1 MAKTSAA
8 RFFTWKTAAN
18 RHRSSTRRRASGSI
32 TPASG
37 KISRCVLWCATAS
50 LSRSADRVG
59 CQQFIME
66 KYLIRIDST
75 PDRLVEAGPLVQG
88 SWSRHH
94 DDLGREIRG
103 EFLIDTG
110 AYGAMIDLAV
120 AEMLAL
126 SPRGTRSVHG
136 IHGYGTLQF
145 YLGRVLLPAVDAEGR
160 QSLYST
166 VLECVGVPS
175 LREKSF
181 EHRRRCDRHS
191 RPGVLAQRQRHGR

>member
-1 MAKTSAA
+1 
-8 RFFTWKTAAN
+8 
-18 RHRSSTRRRASGSI
+18 
-32 TPASG
+32 
-37 KISRCVLWCATAS
+37 
-50 LSRSADRVG
+50 
-59 CQQFIME
+59 ME

-88 SWSRHH
+88 SWSRQH

-145 YLGRVLLPAVDAEGR
+145 YLGRVSLPAVDAEGH

-181 EHRRRCDRHS
+181 EHHADVIGILGRVFLRNASVTFDNLS
-191 RPGVLAQRQRHGR
+191 GTLELAIVGDGKRD

>member
-1 MAKTSAA
+1 
-8 RFFTWKTAAN
+8 
-18 RHRSSTRRRASGSI
+18 
-32 TPASG
+32 
-37 KISRCVLWCATAS
+37 
-50 LSRSADRVG
+50 
-59 CQQFIME
+59 ME
-66 KYLIRIDST
+66 KYIVRTDNS
-75 PDRLVEAGPLVQG
+75 PERLVEAGPLVQG
-88 SWSRHH
+88 SWSREH
-94 DDLGREIRG
+94 DGLGREIRG

-145 YLGRVLLPAVDAEGR
+145 YLGRVSLAAVDAEGR

-181 EHRRRCDRHS
+181 EHRADVI
-191 RPGVLAQRQRHGR
+191 GILGRVFLRNASISVDNRSGTLELVIVSDGNRE

>member
-1 MAKTSAA
+1 
-8 RFFTWKTAAN
+8 
-18 RHRSSTRRRASGSI
+18 
-32 TPASG
+32 
-37 KISRCVLWCATAS
+37 
-50 LSRSADRVG
+50 
-59 CQQFIME
+59 ME
-66 KYLIRIDST
+66 KYIVRTDNS
-75 PDRLVEAGPLVQG
+75 PERLVEAGPLVQG
-88 SWSRHH
+88 SWSREH

-145 YLGRVLLPAVDAEGR
+145 YLGRVSLAAVDAEGR

-181 EHRRRCDRHS
+181 EHRADVI
-191 RPGVLAQRQRHGR
+191 GILGRVFLRNASISVDNRSGTLELVIVSDGNRE

>member
-1 MAKTSAA
+1 
-8 RFFTWKTAAN
+8 
-18 RHRSSTRRRASGSI
+18 
-32 TPASG
+32 
-37 KISRCVLWCATAS
+37 
-50 LSRSADRVG
+50 
-59 CQQFIME
+59 ME
-66 KYLIRIDST
+66 KYIVRIDNS
-75 PDRLVEAGPLVQG
+75 PERLVEAGHLVQG
-88 SWSRHH
+88 SWSREH

-145 YLGRVLLPAVDAEGR
+145 YLGRVSLAAVDAEGR

-181 EHRRRCDRHS
+181 EHRADVI
-191 RPGVLAQRQRHGR
+191 GILGRVFLRNASISVDNRSGTLELVIVSDGNRE

>member
-1 MAKTSAA
+1 
-8 RFFTWKTAAN
+8 
-18 RHRSSTRRRASGSI
+18 
-32 TPASG
+32 
-37 KISRCVLWCATAS
+37 
-50 LSRSADRVG
+50 
-59 CQQFIME
+59 ME
-66 KYLIRIDST
+66 KYIVRIDYS
-75 PDRLVEAGPLVQG
+75 PERLVEAGPLVQG
-88 SWSRHH
+88 SWSPEH

-145 YLGRVLLPAVDAEGR
+145 YLGRVSLAAVDAEGR

-181 EHRRRCDRHS
+181 EHRADVI
-191 RPGVLAQRQRHGR
+191 GILGRVFLRNASISVDNRSGKLELIIVSDGNRE

>member
-1 MAKTSAA
+1 MAK
-8 RFFTWKTAAN
+8 
-18 RHRSSTRRRASGSI
+18 HI
-32 TPASG
+32 
-37 KISRCVLWCATAS
+37 
-50 LSRSADRVG
+50 
-59 CQQFIME
+59 
-66 KYLIRIDST
+66 IRIDGT
-75 PDRLVEAGPLVQG
+75 PEHLIEAGPLVRG
-88 SWSRHH
+88 SWSREH

-145 YLGRVLLPAVDAEGR
+145 YLGRVSLPAVDADGR
-160 QSLYST
+160 ESLYST

-181 EHRRRCDRHS
+181 EHRADVI
-191 RPGVLAQRQRHGR
+191 GILGRVFLRNASVTVDNLSGTLELVIAGDGNRD

>member
-1 MAKTSAA
+1 
-8 RFFTWKTAAN
+8 
-18 RHRSSTRRRASGSI
+18 
-32 TPASG
+32 
-37 KISRCVLWCATAS
+37 
-50 LSRSADRVG
+50 
-59 CQQFIME
+59 ME
-66 KYLIRIDST
+66 KYIVRIDNS
-75 PDRLVEAGPLVQG
+75 PERLVEAGPLVQG
-88 SWSRHH
+88 SWSREH

-145 YLGRVLLPAVDAEGR
+145 YLGRVSLAAVDAEGR

-181 EHRRRCDRHS
+181 EHRANVIDI
-191 RPGVLAQRQRHGR
+191 LGRVFLRNASISVDNRSGTLELVIVSDGNRE